1 MSQVIRNLRKSR
13 NLSQKDLAVLL
24 HTSQA
29 CISRIENNKCE
40 ISPFLLQDMSK
51 LFCVSMDYLL
61 DKTSNDL
68 TPNQKENFIIKD
80 IHDYDSIILKYRS
93 LSDEHKAA
101 VKLNLDYYFR
111 LENQGKFYSK
121 KWKTFINKKF

>member
-80 IHDYDSIILKYRS
+80 IHDYD
-93 LSDEHKAA
+93 
-101 VKLNLDYYFR
+101 
-111 LENQGKFYSK
+111 
-121 KWKTFINKKF
+121 

>member
-51 LFCVSMDYLL
+51 LFCVSMDYLFR
-61 DKTSNDL
+61 
-68 TPNQKENFIIKD
+68 QNF
-80 IHDYDSIILKYRS
+80 
-93 LSDEHKAA
+93 
-101 VKLNLDYYFR
+101 
-111 LENQGKFYSK
+111 
-121 KWKTFINKKF
+121 